1 MKPIISYIILGVI
14 GILILIRCLPLG
26 SRRRKKFE
34 IFAEIGIGL
43 FISVIILG
51 LTNFDDLM
59 FGRAGIIPL
68 QYISIIF
75 FIIGAFLIIYSFVSL
90 KRIGKPISG
99 LENTTKM
106 IHKGIFKI
114 LRHPLYLG
122 LSLFTIGFLFA
133 YQSIALIIIGFL
145 AIVLFYLA
153 SRIEDGY
160 NIKKFGT
167 TYEEYMK
174 IVPMW
179 NFVLGMIRYRKTN
192 Y

>member
-43 FISVIILG
+43 FIAVIILG
-51 LTNFDDLM
+51 LTDFDNLM
-59 FGRAGIIPL
+59 LKRAGIIYL

-75 FIIGAFLIIYSFVSL
+75 FIIGVFLIVSSFVNL
-90 KRIGKPISG
+90 KRIGKPSSG

-106 IHKGIFKI
+106 INKGIFKI

-122 LSLFTIGFLFA
+122 LSLFTTGFIFA
-133 YQSIALIIIGFL
+133 YQAIVLIIIGFV

-160 NIKKFGT
+160 NIKKFGIA
-167 TYEEYMK
+167 YEEYMK

-179 NFVLGMIRYRKTN
+179 NFITGLKRLKKQ
-192 Y
+192 

>member
-26 SRRRKKFE
+26 SRKRKNFE
-34 IFAEIGIGL
+34 IFAETGIGL
-43 FISVIILG
+43 FLAVIILG
-51 LTNFDDLM
+51 LTDFDNLM
-59 FGRAGIIPL
+59 LKRAGIIYL
-68 QYISIIF
+68 EYISIIF
-75 FIIGAFLIIYSFVSL
+75 FMIGIFPIISSFVSL
-90 KRIGKPISG
+90 KRFGKPTSG

-106 IHKGIFKI
+106 IHKGIFRI

-133 YQSIALIIIGFL
+133 YQAIALIIIGFV

-153 SRIEDGY
+153 SRVEDGY
-160 NIKKFGT
+160 NIRKFGSA
-167 TYEEYMK
+167 YEEYMK

-179 NFVLGMIRYRKTN
+179 NFITGLKRLKK
-192 Y
+192 